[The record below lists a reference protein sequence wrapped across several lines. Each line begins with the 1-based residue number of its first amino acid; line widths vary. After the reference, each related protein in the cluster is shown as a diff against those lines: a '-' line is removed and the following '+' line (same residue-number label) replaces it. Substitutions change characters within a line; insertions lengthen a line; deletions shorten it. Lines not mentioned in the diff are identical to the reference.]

1 MKKRMLSQDIAKGL
15 AILVVVQLHS
25 LQPSELLYYIL
36 AVLLGFAMPFFMFM
50 SGYNYRSKGLTPVQN
65 MKKRVLMILKVFACW
80 TFCTFLVMGLYF
92 LIRGDGTVK
101 EILKSFAGFL
111 LSESGCKMIGW
122 ALPTALFQHVLAPLW
137 YLQYLVTASVLLY
150 LTVDYALRSLK
161 HTFSLVFLGLAV
173 TFVLVAF
180 NVYLPWGLHCAP
192 ALAALMIAG
201 AALGQENRFFTAAT
215 STAWKVVNTLT
226 CFAVTTAIQFFFP
239 SAGLLGAGNLGEV
252 AGSVEVLFLL
262 CFGVFGSYF
271 LIHFGMLLEKVP
283 VLSKGLI
290 WLGQHTLIILCL
302 HRPVAYVIRDLMGL
316 PHFVSGSYTDVMTG
330 ENILAFL
337 LVFVVLIPVILIVD
351 RVKKKRS
358 AKQSAS

>member
-1 MKKRMLSQDIAKGL
+1 MRKRMLSQDIAKGL

-25 LQPSELLYYIL
+25 LQPSEMLYYVL
-36 AVLLGFAMPFFMFM
+36 AVLLGFAMPFFIFM

-80 TFCTFLVMGLYF
+80 TIGIFLVMGAYF
-92 LIRGDGTVK
+92 LIRGDGTPA
-101 EILKSFAGFL
+101 EILRSFAGFL

-122 ALPTALFQHVLAPLW
+122 ELPTALFQHVLAPLW
-137 YLQYLVTASVLLY
+137 YLQYLVTASVLFY
-150 LTVDYALRSLK
+150 LTMDCALRSLK
-161 HTFSLVFLGLAV
+161 HAFSLVFLGLAV

-192 ALAALMIAG
+192 VLAAIMITG
-201 AALGQENRFFTAAT
+201 AVLGQENRFFTAAT
-215 STAWKVVNTLT
+215 TTAWKVVNTLI
-226 CFAVTTAIQFFFP
+226 CLAVTTAIQYSWP

-252 AGSVEVLFLL
+252 AGSVEVLFLF
-262 CFGVFGSYF
+262 CFGVFGSWF
-271 LIHFGMLLEKVP
+271 LIHIGMLLEKVP

-316 PHFVSGSYTDVMTG
+316 PHFIAGSYTDVMTG
-330 ENILAFL
+330 ENIIAFL
-337 LVFVVLIPVILIVD
+337 LVFVVMIPVILLVD
-351 RVKKKRS
+351 RIKKKRS
-358 AKQSAS
+358 VRQSAS